1 MNNNNETGIIK
12 GRIDAKLS
20 DALKIILSKLNMTQQ
35 DLIDKKIKEFVIE
48 NINLVISSNDS
59 KSGK

>member
-1 MNNNNETGIIK
+1 
-12 GRIDAKLS
+12 
-20 DALKIILSKLNMTQQ
+20 MTQQ

-48 NINLVISSNDS
+48 NINLVIGSSDN